1 MESLDS
7 IASTIK
13 EAHGNSPTP
22 MRKTRS
28 GVLSASTSASPLRQA
43 VPNVSPLK
51 LALHR
56 KQLAVPS
63 VLLDKSK
70 SNSNIFAQTLLKPK
84 QRSQTELKVPVIKSG
99 ASPAPPPGQALVD
112 SQATLVSP
120 VPVKKNIFAPPTPQV
135 TAEVLARQPV
145 HDETVGMVHARPI
158 SAVPTIPER
167 METDLPQDL
176 RDLFV
181 DADDILFA
189 AASPVA
195 GLPRPTMRPPSTV
208 RRRRNPP
215 PAPLPV
221 APSQSPLLDIE
232 DPLYDLRGSV
242 CSEFDFESEYA
253 NLDQGDHRAS
263 FVAAL
268 HRVQH
273 HDAHDL
279 PPLPPLPPMARS
291 VTFGVHGQ
299 MDDAVYDRG
308 SKSSTETVVVASR
321 RNPFM
326 GTFAFQQHASTIRSS
341 HSPKPDVDF
350 SAPPVEPQSPLVH
363 PVVQAE
369 LEENDTMQ
377 LAPPPLPRNHR
388 RDESGIS
395 IATMSSIG
403 AVIETGIAGEYTN
416 YFDVEFARDNELRN
430 SSATSTTSTDRVDQM
445 LDEQTGWNAQCH
457 SRSSSV
463 ASTTSQ
469 RRGHRRGH
477 SRNTSI
483 ASLASIDGVEQHI
496 PSGPPVSMHNL
507 KRSSYISK
515 HRKSASG
522 SYDAAVFGRSDWAA
536 HKRNG
541 SNDSDYSIMSASRIA
556 RPGLGERMFQ
566 LDGGVQLTS
575 ITASPPD
582 AQNDDDD
589 DDDESDSAPEV
600 KSALDDSLLG
610 PPANMHKPSFDSL
623 IDSSRVTYDSL
634 LDSACMSR
642 DSLFDASAARYER
655 EREFKLRPV
664 SIVSTASSSQDSIFG
679 PRGSQNKRDFT
690 LRPISTCTDGS
701 FTSQDDTFVNAPKPK
716 FQQAVK
722 KLPSCIQ
729 ADGEDTMSK
738 PFSNL
743 RLMTLL
749 TISTRQFQ
757 TTDQTPLEPST
768 TRSVGIRVGLGD
780 PRTHLTFSIRGVQSN
795 VTRDEIL

>member
-28 GVLSASTSASPLRQA
+28 GVLSAGNSASPLRQA

-56 KQLAVPS
+56 KQIAAPA
-63 VLLDKSK
+63 VLLDKPKSK
-70 SNSNIFAQTLLKPK
+70 TNIFAQALLQPKSKLKP
-84 QRSQTELKVPVIKSG
+84 QGEATLKVSQASSG
-99 ASPAPPPGQALVD
+99 SNLDPSPGQALAD

-120 VPVKKNIFAPPTPQV
+120 PPPKRNIFAPPTPQV

-145 HDETVGMVHARPI
+145 VDETVGRGHARPI
-158 SAVPTIPER
+158 SAVATVPRMGPTVAPTPPAR
-167 METDLPQDL
+167 METDVPQDL

-181 DADDILFA
+181 DADDVLSA
-189 AASPVA
+189 VASPVA
-195 GLPRPTMRPPSTV
+195 GLPQRPTVRPLSSNV

-221 APSQSPLLDIE
+221 DPIMAPAQSTMLDIE
-232 DPLYDLRGSV
+232 DIQYDLRGSV
-242 CSEFDFESEYA
+242 YSEFDFTSEYA
-253 NLDQGDHRAS
+253 NLDTGNHRAS
-263 FVAAL
+263 FVEAL

-279 PPLPPLPPMARS
+279 PPLPPLPLTARNG
-291 VTFGVHGQ
+291 TFGIH
-299 MDDAVYDRG
+299 DHLEDAVSERESG
-308 SKSSTETVVVASR
+308 SSTETMVVASR

-326 GTFAFQQHASTIRSS
+326 GTFAFQQHASTIRAS
-341 HSPKPDVDF
+341 HSPKAESIVDF
-350 SAPPVEPQSPLVH
+350 SARPVEPESPLVH
-363 PVVQAE
+363 AVTQAE
-369 LEENDTMQ
+369 FELDDTMQ

-388 RDESGIS
+388 RDESGLS

-403 AVIETGIAGEYTN
+403 AIIETGIAGEYTN
-416 YFDVEFARDNELRN
+416 YFDVEFARDNEQRD
-430 SSATSTTSTDRVDQM
+430 SSTTSTDRVSQM
-445 LDEQTGWNAQCH
+445 LDDQPAWNAQYH
-457 SRSSSV
+457 SRSTSV
-463 ASTTSQ
+463 ASNASQ
-469 RRGHRRGH
+469 QRSHRRGH

-483 ASLASIDGVEQHI
+483 ASLASIDGIEHYI
-496 PSGPPVSMHNL
+496 PNGPPVSMHNL

-522 SYDAAVFGRSDWAA
+522 SFDAAAFGRSDWAA

-541 SNDSDYSIMSASRIA
+541 NGSADSDFSIMSASRIA

-582 AQNDDDD
+582 AQNGNDNGDDDVEE
-589 DDDESDSAPEV
+589 ESDV
-600 KSALDDSLLG
+600 QQVDNGLGNDSLLG
-610 PPANMHKPSFDSL
+610 LPSNMHKPSFDSL

-642 DSLFDASAARYER
+642 DSLFDASVEVYER
-655 EREFKLRPV
+655 EQEFRLRPV
-664 SIVSTASSSQDSIFG
+664 SALSTTSSSEDSIFG
-679 PRGSQNKRDFT
+679 PRGSHDKRDFS
-690 LRPISTCTDGS
+690 LRPISTATDGS

-716 FQQAVK
+716 FQQTLK

-729 ADGEDTMSK
+729 ADGEDTMS
-738 PFSNL
+738 
-743 RLMTLL
+743 T
-749 TISTRQFQ
+749 
-757 TTDQTPLEPST
+757 
-768 TRSVGIRVGLGD
+768 
-780 PRTHLTFSIRGVQSN
+780 
-795 VTRDEIL
+795 